1 MDSGRNINMLVDA
14 DSIFFKVAYGANS
27 ESDLRK
33 NYDHFCRKME
43 LTVKNKLSNL
53 FDEDETFNTYYAVKG
68 NGNFRKDLYKEYKSH
83 RPSLDQDIK
92 DKLNFLHR
100 YSIDNG
106 AIAADGME
114 ADDLVAIW
122 AYEARENEDQY
133 VICGIDKDLLQIP
146 GNHYN
151 YGKDT
156 WQFIDDDEGHLR
168 LMLQCLTGD
177 NADNIPGL
185 KGIGPKKAEK
195 ILQGIPEKRRWNRVK
210 AAWRGHGGS
219 LKQLDVSYQLLKML
233 TSWKEYDDIRT
244 HLYGEATVSEQ
255 HDVSQQVDQA
265 EDLHR
270 LSE

>member
-1 MDSGRNINMLVDA
+1 MAVVRMLVDA
-14 DSIFFKVAYGANS
+14 DSIFFKVAYGAKN

-33 NYDHFCRKME
+33 RYDSFCKTME
-43 LTVKNKLSNL
+43 LTVKEKLVNP
-53 FDEDETFNTYYAVKG
+53 FADEELSAIYAVKG
-68 NGNFRKDLYKEYKSH
+68 PDNFRKDVYAEYKSH
-83 RPSLDQDIK
+83 RPKLDDEIR

-100 YSIDNG
+100 YSLDKG
-106 AIAADGME
+106 AIPSDGME

-122 AYEARENEDQY
+122 AYEAREEEQQY

-156 WQFIDDDEGHLR
+156 WQFIDDDEAHLK

-177 NADNIPGL
+177 GADNIPGL

-195 ILQGIPEKRRWNRVK
+195 ILLGIPKERRWDRVR
-210 AAWRGHGGS
+210 AAWRGHGGD
-219 LKQLDVSYQLLKML
+219 LKQLDISYRLLKML
-233 TSWKEYDDIRT
+233 TSWKEYDDLRT
-244 HLYGEATVSEQ
+244 HLYGEAVVSEQ
-255 HDVSQQVDQA
+255 HDVSQQDNETEAV
-265 EDLHR
+265 HR